1 MTRCSL
7 FYSIKTFFRV
17 CLLLCEY
24 ERLKVKGQAGLLT
37 KWEAADLLGALGDL
51 LIYLQYFWLCL

>member
-7 FYSIKTFFRV
+7 FYSIKTFSRV
-17 CLLLCEY
+17 CFLLYGY
-24 ERLKVKGQAGLLT
+24 ERLKVEGQAGRLT
-37 KWEAADLLGALGDL
+37 KWEAPDLLGALGDL